1 MKKFKLPMIIVII
14 LTFGIT
20 LKSNAQQQSNGLYL
34 TFNDYQ
40 NHKLSYGS
48 IAKRD
53 KIAIHDFLEGN
64 TIAVTS
70 NGKKQVFSKSEIFG
84 YRENNRDYRFQNNKV
99 FEIVDTKGFY
109 LYKHD
114 KLVQGTKG
122 PKPVSTVYFSTKA
135 DNGIAMLT
143 QENIDKAFA
152 ANYKFR
158 NSVQAE
164 FKNDDALNE
173 YDTALREYKITEL
186 YSESTK

>member
-1 MKKFKLPMIIVII
+1 MIMVII

-20 LKSNAQQQSNGLYL
+20 LKSNAQQQSSGLYL

-48 IAKRD
+48 IAKGD
-53 KIAIHDFLEGN
+53 KIAIHDLLEGN
-64 TIAVTS
+64 TITVIS
-70 NGKKQVFSKSEIFG
+70 NGNKQTFPKKEIFG
-84 YRENNRDYRFQNNKV
+84 FRKNNQDYRFQDNKV
-99 FEIVDTKGFY
+99 YQIIDTKGFY
-109 LYKHD
+109 LYRHD
-114 KLVQGTKG
+114 KLTQQNKG
-122 PKPVSTVYFSTKA
+122 LKPVSTVYFSTKA

-173 YDTALREYKITEL
+173 YDTALQEYKIKEL
-186 YSESTK
+186 YLESAK

>member
-1 MKKFKLPMIIVII
+1 MKKFNLPMIMVVI

-20 LKSNAQQQSNGLYL
+20 IKSNAQQQSNGLYL

-48 IAKRD
+48 IAKGD
-53 KIAIHDFLEGN
+53 KIAIHDFLESN
-64 TIAVTS
+64 AITVIS
-70 NGKKQVFSKSEIFG
+70 NGNKQTFPKKGIYGFRK
-84 YRENNRDYRFQNNKV
+84 NNQDYRFQDNKV
-99 FEIVDTKGFY
+99 YQIIDIAGFC

-114 KLVQGTKG
+114 KLTQQNKG
-122 PKPVSTVYFSTKA
+122 LKPVSTIYFSTKA
-135 DNGIAMLT
+135 DDRIALLT
-143 QENIDKAFA
+143 QENIDKAFT

-173 YDTALREYKITEL
+173 YDTSLGEYKIKEL
-186 YSESTK
+186 YAESTK